1 MNTALYKARGG
12 AEYPRVVKRLAFVLY
27 ALGIGLAAVGQ
38 EGATNTPAA
47 SPAPA
52 AAPAPP
58 PPPASTT
65 RSDKSPYVADPRMLV
80 DCQAQLDAFDGKP
93 CDIIFI
99 GDSLTAFWLKAGKRI
114 WDAKYAPRHALNFG
128 VGGDRTQNVLWRL
141 NNMALGDL
149 KPKVAVVMIGT
160 NNAENTPREIAD
172 GVRQVLATT
181 QLNFPGVKI
190 ILVSILPNLRTEDT
204 MMEADNYLRGMADDS
219 SVYYLDLVPLMP
231 PVMGPDGKTITN
243 YKGVGPD
250 GLHLD
255 ATGYQIWADAMEPL
269 LKKLLAGG

>member
-1 MNTALYKARGG
+1 
-12 AEYPRVVKRLAFVLY
+12 
-27 ALGIGLAAVGQ
+27 
-38 EGATNTPAA
+38 
-47 SPAPA
+47 
-52 AAPAPP
+52 
-58 PPPASTT
+58 
-65 RSDKSPYVADPRMLV
+65 MLV

-128 VGGDRTQNVLWRL
+128 VG
-141 NNMALGDL
+141 
-149 KPKVAVVMIGT
+149 
-160 NNAENTPREIAD
+160 AD

-181 QLNFPGVKI
+181 QLNVPGVKI